1 MDGKILKALRN
12 IYGIS
17 AVQMSKDLGIS
28 RSYLSEIENGNRS
41 INTDLLEKYGNIFG
55 IKPSYLMILD
65 ESYKDEKHSKAEL
78 FIRDLMLKVIKDALA
93 ETSVDPIQNAKK

>member
-17 AVQMSKDLGIS
+17 AVQMCKKLGIS

-41 INTDLLEKYGNIFG
+41 INTDLLEKYGDVFG
-55 IKPSYLMILD
+55 IKPAYLMVLD
-65 ESYKDEKHSKAEL
+65 DSYKEEKHSKAEL

-93 ETSVDPIQNAKK
+93 QISVDPIQNAKK